1 MKLIERIVLSVSSF
15 CPALFLY
22 LLTLNIFIEIENSL
36 LSYVKILGMLSM
48 MYILSNISLRIIEK
62 RSVSDNALVVSIQ
75 PMESEIIPTYLG
87 LFVIVLGLG
96 SLVVQFQTII
106 ILLIY
111 LVWYL
116 LMERTTYFNL
126 LWLIKYRYYRV
137 TDKNGNTY
145 TLYSKKKDLKLYKES
160 NFSELVRINN
170 FTFLDKER

>member
-1 MKLIERIVLSVSSF
+1 
-15 CPALFLY
+15 
-22 LLTLNIFIEIENSL
+22 
-36 LSYVKILGMLSM
+36 
-48 MYILSNISLRIIEK
+48 
-62 RSVSDNALVVSIQ
+62 
-75 PMESEIIPTYLG
+75 MESEIIPTYLG

-170 FTFLDKER
+170 FTFLDKEK